1 MDIEELRKQPHLSFS
16 AINEYLMCGLKY
28 WFSRIEKVPP
38 AFVPDNLIFGRCIH
52 QVLEEYNNSRL
63 IGEIPP
69 LPTLTGIFE
78 TCWDKAV
85 EEEAIQYSKGKG
97 YKSLRREG
105 AALIK
110 HFYENRQPEDYQI
123 LAIEEPFSLEVGGLP
138 YPIIGIIDLIE
149 EDDAGTI
156 IITDYKT
163 TGRSFSQPEVDQNLQ
178 LTLYQL
184 AMGQNGFSNRDMIL
198 KLDCLIKTQ
207 SPKYEQYYTVRAKKD
222 MQRLLNIIQLV
233 LKGISNEVFVPTSTG
248 WMCTNCA
255 YKTYCDQWLME
266 NSYETQ

>member
-28 WFSRIEKVPP
+28 WFSRIEKISPE
-38 AFVPDNLIFGRCIH
+38 FIPDNLIFGKCVH
-52 QVLEEYNNSRL
+52 QVLEEYNNCRL

-69 LPTLTGIFE
+69 LPTLISIFE

-85 EEEAIQYSKGKG
+85 EQGTIQYSKGKG

-110 HFYENRQPEDYQI
+110 HFYENRHPDEYSI
-123 LAIEEPFSLEVGGLP
+123 LAIEEPFSLEIDGLS

-149 EDDAGTI
+149 EDDAGTV

-163 TGRSFSQPEVDQNLQ
+163 SSRSFSQSEVDSNLQ

-184 AMGQNGFSNRDMIL
+184 AMEQNGYSSRDMLL

-207 SPKYEQYYTVRAKKD
+207 TPKHEQYYTVRAKED
-222 MQRLLNIIQLV
+222 IQRLLKIIQLV
-233 LKGISNEVFVPTSTG
+233 LKGISNEVFLPTSTS
-248 WMCTNCA
+248 WMCTNCP
-255 YKTYCDQWLME
+255 YKSYCDQWLME